1 MLRDLTEPNMIEQ
14 SVSIYLGSK
23 PIPIYLLLLML
34 VFCQNYCFCYYSVN
48 FFLYIC
54 YLSRTEKNKLKTFID
69 IHNTFFIATGFIN
82 KQYKLKDTL
91 MKYHYSH
98 RYAILKHKLQNNNV
112 RISKQC
118 IRVLFL
124 SVVRATLYCHI
135 I

>member
-14 SVSIYLGSK
+14 SLSIYLGSK

-69 IHNTFFIATGFIN
+69 IHNTFSMVTGFMNYDQQTIQA
-82 KQYKLKDTL
+82 K
-91 MKYHYSH
+91 
-98 RYAILKHKLQNNNV
+98 RYIDE
-112 RISKQC
+112 IS
-118 IRVLFL
+118 LFA
-124 SVVRATLYCHI
+124 SICYREA
-135 I
+135 